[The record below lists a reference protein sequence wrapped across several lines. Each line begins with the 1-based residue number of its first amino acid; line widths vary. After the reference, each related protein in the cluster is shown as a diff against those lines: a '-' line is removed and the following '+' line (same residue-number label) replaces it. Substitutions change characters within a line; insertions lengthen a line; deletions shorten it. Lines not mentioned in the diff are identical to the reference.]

1 MRIYHGC
8 PSPAKLQKAR
18 EVAPS
23 FTHGAE
29 WLPSKMPAHDWPYI
43 LDNGCYAVEEDY
55 LWNPDPFFSRLTEI
69 EDKMIRD
76 PDFVVLPDV
85 PGEPDA
91 TLERSLHYL
100 RRVQRLGYDYY
111 LPIQEGNSI
120 RNVISLAQTIEA
132 SGIFIG
138 KGIGPRTRKII
149 ELAHEEG
156 LGVHIGRP
164 GTDLTQARDL
174 GTDSVDTTT
183 IVRNEVW
190 GRLRRLENSRR
201 SSQLTA
207 KAFY

>member
-18 EVAPS
+18 ATAPS
-23 FTHGAE
+23 FIHGAE

-55 LWNPDPFFSRLTEI
+55 LWDPDPFFDMLATV
-69 EDKMIRD
+69 EDKMPRD

-85 PGEPDA
+85 PGAPDT
-91 TLERSLHYL
+91 TLERSLNYL
-100 RRVQRLGYDYY
+100 KRVRRLGYDYY

-120 RNVISLAQTIEA
+120 RNVVSLAQSIEA

-138 KGIGPRTRKII
+138 KGIGPQTRQIV
-149 ELAHEEG
+149 ELAHEKG

-164 GTDLTQARDL
+164 GTDLTWARDL
-174 GTDSVDTTT
+174 GADSVDTTT
-183 IVRNEVW
+183 IVRNEAW
-190 GRLRRLENSRR
+190 GRLRRFENSRN
-201 SSQLTA
+201 SGQLTA
-207 KAFY
+207 EVFY